1 MLGER
6 PLLSTSY
13 AERIA
18 RLSDELDDT
27 AGLLDLLLSE
37 SRDEAGL
44 DDKGLADAAL
54 AKELEVAEV
63 DKVDNGDRASGGL
76 NLSLGERDKL
86 QRLVGWGALW
96 HFRPSRLTLSRLI
109 VGR

>member
-1 MLGER
+1 MLGLR

-13 AERIA
+13 AENTA

-27 AGLLDLLLSE
+27 AGLLDLLLGE
-37 SRDEAGL
+37 GRDEAGL

-63 DKVDNGDRASGGL
+63 DKVDNGDRAGGGL
-76 NLSLGERDKL
+76 NLSLGERDEL
-86 QRLVGWGALW
+86 GRVSWLGGYVALCQ
-96 HFRPSRLTLSRLI
+96 FRSPCR
-109 VGR
+109 G